1 VLVSVTS
8 SEGFWLPKKDRTQR
22 RPGWADNFLGSFG
35 LVSSLGPVMRLLGRL
50 DARVLRG
57 MKKKEQFF
65 FQIVHYLIFIQASS
79 LFGPWNAN
87 NNFYLKL
94 MF

>member
-1 VLVSVTS
+1 
-8 SEGFWLPKKDRTQR
+8 
-22 RPGWADNFLGSFG
+22 
-35 LVSSLGPVMRLLGRL
+35 LGPVMRLLGRL

-65 FQIVHYLIFIQASS
+65 FQIVHNFDLIQASS

-87 NNFYLKL
+87 NNFLL
-94 MF
+94 EA